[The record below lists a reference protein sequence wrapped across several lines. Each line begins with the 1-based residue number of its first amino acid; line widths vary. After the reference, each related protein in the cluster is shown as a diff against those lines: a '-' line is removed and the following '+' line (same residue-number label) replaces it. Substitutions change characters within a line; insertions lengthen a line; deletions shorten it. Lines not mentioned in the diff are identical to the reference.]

1 MNYGKELFD
10 KVIHMTDTKPV
21 LMAFE
26 YPNKPLMK
34 FLEKNYG
41 IVNPIFQA
49 NNIITFYNYTENNF
63 NPYLD
68 DYHRIIDVNKM
79 EDDIDNY
86 RKWSPI
92 NSEYFKRF
100 NSGFTYKNIFPLQFN
115 NNKSRDKFKYNE
127 LNNRYDNIENNYIK
141 NYRADNYM
149 NKSFI
154 NSERT
159 KQFHLYDKKYLYG
172 KKKNDL
178 KRSAPISLS
187 IKDITKN
194 NLKEMDIKYFHK
206 FPEYYLNQN
215 KNGINFN
222 NNKKYPKNSV
232 KNNYY
237 NYLNDENRYIRNNFK
252 SQKKN
257 ENRLNMSV
265 NLLNERIK
273 NSIYKTPL
281 RNKNDYDIYY
291 RKNRSFATVFDS
303 IENTKTEEND
313 YINYKNYKK
322 EYENFD

>member
-1 MNYGKELFD
+1 
-10 KVIHMTDTKPV
+10 
-21 LMAFE
+21 
-26 YPNKPLMK
+26 
-34 FLEKNYG
+34 
-41 IVNPIFQA
+41 
-49 NNIITFYNYTENNF
+49 
-63 NPYLD
+63 
-68 DYHRIIDVNKM
+68 
-79 EDDIDNY
+79 
-86 RKWSPI
+86 
-92 NSEYFKRF
+92 
-100 NSGFTYKNIFPLQFN
+100 
-115 NNKSRDKFKYNE
+115 
-127 LNNRYDNIENNYIK
+127 
-141 NYRADNYM
+141 M